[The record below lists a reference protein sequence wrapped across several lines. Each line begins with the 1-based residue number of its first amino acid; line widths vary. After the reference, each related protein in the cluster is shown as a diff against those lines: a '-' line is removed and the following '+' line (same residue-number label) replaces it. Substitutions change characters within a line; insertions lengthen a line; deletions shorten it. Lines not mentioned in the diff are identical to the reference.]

1 VKVLF
6 LTHRLPYAPNRGDR
20 IRAYYLLREMSRFAS
35 VSLFS
40 LVHDDEEEAQAAHV
54 PFVSAV
60 MTARVP
66 HLGNRLRGLLHLGSS
81 VPLTHTLLDA
91 PHASLEVA
99 RFAAACDPDVVLAYC
114 SSMARFTLDS
124 ALADIPA
131 VLDMV
136 DVDSGKWAAL
146 ARETAGPLRWIYR
159 REAEHLS
166 DFEALAARHAK
177 VTVVVNER
185 ERDLLAELAPDADV
199 RVLPIGIEVDA
210 FRPPGPPAAS
220 ATVVFCGV
228 MDYAPNV
235 DGVRWFAREVWPL
248 VRAARP
254 DARFCIVGANP
265 TRAVR
270 QLAARD
276 ASIDVTGT
284 VDAVQ
289 PYLWSAAA
297 AVAPLRIA
305 RGVQTKVLEMLGAGL
320 PVVTTRAVMDGLPRE
335 VAPSCLVAEQA
346 GDFAARVVELLAA
359 SPEERRQRVA
369 LSSLDRLTWSAR
381 LAPLQGLLEQ
391 ARGLPAGG
399 NADER
404 Q

>member
-20 IRAYYLLREMSRFAS
+20 IRAYYLLREMSRFAT

-40 LVHDDEEEAQAAHV
+40 LVHDDEEEAQAAHL
-54 PFVSAV
+54 PFVASV

-66 HLGNRLRGLLHLGSS
+66 RLRNRLRGGLRLASS
-81 VPLTHTLLDA
+81 IPLTHTLLDA

-114 SSMARFTLDS
+114 SSMARFTLDQS
-124 ALADIPA
+124 LAGVPA

-146 ARETAGPLRWIYR
+146 AKESAGPLRWIFR
-159 REAEHLS
+159 REAEQLS
-166 DFEALAARHAK
+166 RFEALAARHAK
-177 VTVVVNER
+177 VTVVVNDR
-185 ERDLLAELAPDADV
+185 ERDLLAKIAPDAEV
-199 RVLPIGIEVDA
+199 RVLPIGIELEA

-220 ATVVFCGV
+220 AMVVFCGV

-235 DGVRWFAREVWPL
+235 DGVRWFAREVWPR
-248 VRAARP
+248 VREARP
-254 DARFCIVGANP
+254 DASFCIVGANP

-270 QLAARD
+270 RLAAQD
-276 ASIDVTGT
+276 ASIQVTGT

-289 PYLWSAAA
+289 PYLWKAAV

-320 PVVTTRAVMDGLPRE
+320 PVVTTQAVMDGLPAE
-335 VAPSCLVAEQA
+335 VGPGCLVAEHA
-346 GDFAARVVELLAA
+346 DEFAACVIDLLSA
-359 SPEERRQRVA
+359 SPEERRRRVA
-369 LSSLDRLTWSAR
+369 LCGLDRLTWSAR
-381 LAPLQGLLEQ
+381 LSPLQGLLEE
-391 ARGLPAGG
+391 ARGLPAGAG
-399 NADER
+399 ANER